1 MRLALAILGAA
12 VCHADTATTTQAV
25 TVEIVAAGKLSVQ
38 AALPLAAQTSPF
50 GDFAGTLPVNY
61 RMRTSATGGSGSI
74 TLQAAGEFSPTGGPT
89 LAGSA
94 LRYTCGGAT
103 LGTACAGTQ
112 VVSQAAQTP
121 VVQVPSGAC
130 TGGGAPCSA
139 ADPAS
144 SQLQF
149 VLENDPRF
157 STGVYTV
164 RLVLTTS
171 SL

>member
-1 MRLALAILGAA
+1 MRLAFVILTAA
-12 VCHADTATTTQAV
+12 VCHADTATTTQSV

-38 AALPLAAQTSPF
+38 AALPLAAQTYPF

-61 RMRTSATGGSGSI
+61 RMRTSAGIGVSI
-74 TLQAAGEFSPTGGPT
+74 TLRAFAEFSPAGGPT
-89 LAGSA
+89 VAGSA
-94 LRYTCGGAT
+94 LRYTCGSAN

-121 VVQVPSGAC
+121 FVQVPSGVC

-157 STGVYTV
+157 STGGYSV
-164 RLVLTTS
+164 RLDLTIS